1 MSAVQ
6 RQDLV
11 VFNDHSVV
19 SDQIFQNG
27 FYHLITITA
36 SPFTSP
42 TWLINSLV
50 ESQILGRPYSL
61 NADSSAAQGHSRPVT
76 VGSFVHEPQLFHNAL
91 GRLKVAPQKYKVVD
105 LVTDLVVKSLG
116 KPRSKVYSDILQ
128 QFPLQ
133 NQSVIVL
140 EQPELLL
147 SLLEGSTSDEIHS
160 QLITPLMKRCSVLI
174 LTTSVY
180 DDSEDATRDS
190 LEFSRFT
197 LNCIYKSIV
206 VMSLRPLETGR
217 ANDVTGTL
225 RITRGGV
232 RSPVHVV
239 ENEYLYLNQKE
250 TTRLFYR

>member
-11 VFNDHSVV
+11 VFSDHSVV
-19 SDQIFQNG
+19 SNEIFQEG
-27 FYHLITITA
+27 FHHLTTITA

-50 ESQILGRPYSL
+50 ESQILGRAYSL
-61 NADSSAAQGHSRPVT
+61 NADSSAVQGPSRAVT
-76 VGSFVHEPQLFHNAL
+76 VGSFIHEPQVFHNAL
-91 GRLKVAPQKYKVVD
+91 GKLKIAPQKYKIVD

-116 KPRSKVYSDILQ
+116 KPRSKVYSEILQ
-128 QFPLQ
+128 KFPTQ

-147 SLLEGSTSDEIHS
+147 SLLDGSSSDEIHS

-174 LTTSVY
+174 LATNVY
-180 DDSEDATRDS
+180 DEGEDVTRDS

-197 LNCIYKSIV
+197 LSCLYKSIV
-206 VMSLRPLETGR
+206 VMNLRPLETGR

-225 RITRGGV
+225 RITRGGT

>member
-1 MSAVQ
+1 MSSAQ

-11 VFNDHSVV
+11 VFGDHSVI

-27 FYHLITITA
+27 FHHLITITA

-61 NADSSAAQGHSRPVT
+61 NSDSSAVQGHSRPVT

-91 GRLKVAPQKYKVVD
+91 GKLKVSPQKYKVVD
-105 LVTDLVVKSLG
+105 LVTDLVAKSLG
-116 KPRSKVYSDILQ
+116 KPKNRLYNDILQ

-133 NQSVIVL
+133 AQSVIVL

-160 QLITPLMKRCSVLI
+160 QLIAPLMKRCSVLI
-174 LTTSVY
+174 LATNIY
-180 DDSEDATRDS
+180 NDGEDTTRDS
-190 LEFSRFT
+190 LELSRFT
-197 LNCIYKSIV
+197 LGCIYKSIAI
-206 VMSLRPLETGR
+206 MSLRPLETGR
-217 ANDVTGTL
+217 ASDVTGTL